1 MKVTKGDLDL
11 TIREKLQGIVKQI
24 MFAVC
29 GELPTDRNTIVS
41 AINDDCHTQVRD
53 ALNEYYSCFL
63 GAGEE
68 LEILITSEEL
78 ADILMGK

>member
-11 TIREKLQGIVKQI
+11 TIREKLQGIVKQT
-24 MFAVC
+24 MFEVC
-29 GELPTDRNTIVS
+29 GELPTDKDTIVS
-41 AINDDCHTQVRD
+41 AINDDCREKIKE

-63 GAGEE
+63 GADEV